1 MLAPNRPC
9 HPGRVSVSG
18 TMPTVMTCVLR
29 APLLL
34 PLLLLLLLLGCAPVA
49 TAISLSSARL
59 PAETL
64 IADARIP
71 VFQNGQWVIMSPEE
85 HHYYVRRSVARRAR
99 EDATATTTVE
109 FAVST
114 ATSEPTS
121 TTAVAASPLPSPL
134 DTVGSN
140 FTGDGGS
147 AACPSFIN
155 SFLANPTFK
164 QCYPFSMLLQVRTCP
179 PPFSPASRATI
190 APPVQTLGPP
200 LTLCCSGLLVLLRSR
215 EVARDHHA
223 GPRCLLSP

>member
-18 TMPTVMTCVLR
+18 TMSTVRTFVLQT
-29 APLLL
+29 PPPPPLL

-49 TAISLSSARL
+49 TAISPSSVRL
-59 PAETL
+59 PVETL

-99 EDATATTTVE
+99 EDATAISTV
-109 FAVST
+109 AG
-114 ATSEPTS
+114 EPTS
-121 TTAVAASPLPSPL
+121 TTTVAASPLPSPL
-134 DTVGSN
+134 DTLGAN

-164 QCYPFSMLLQVRTCP
+164 QCYPFSMLLQVRVAQP
-179 PPFSPASRATI
+179 RARKRPVWPLSPADS
-190 APPVQTLGPP
+190 
-200 LTLCCSGLLVLLRSR
+200 CCSGLLVLLRSR

-223 GPRCLLSP
+223 GPRCRLPP